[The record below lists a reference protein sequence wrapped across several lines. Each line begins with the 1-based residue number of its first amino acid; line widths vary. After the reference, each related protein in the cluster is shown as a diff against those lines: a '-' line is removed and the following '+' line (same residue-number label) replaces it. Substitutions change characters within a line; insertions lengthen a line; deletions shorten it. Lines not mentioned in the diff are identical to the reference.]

1 MKRMAVFYMFLW
13 MGIMGVKAQGYHY
26 DNFETATQAVENM
39 CVGWNIGNTME
50 SNSGDTL
57 NMWIE
62 HWTDRTPA
70 AYEKAWGQPVIAPE
84 LIKLFKNAGFN
95 ALRLPVTWYPHMEAK
110 FNFSTWENSYWYPSQ
125 DGIGTKV
132 NATWMKRVHEVVD
145 YIIDEGMYCIL
156 NVHHDTGDSN
166 TAWLRADENVYAK
179 QKDRFE
185 ALWTQIA
192 EEFRDYGDHL
202 LFEGYNEMLDSYG
215 SWCFASF
222 ATSSR
227 YNASVATSAYNAING
242 YAQSFVNAVR
252 ATGGNNLYRNLI
264 VNTYGACNGSG
275 TWNSHLL
282 DPLKQMKLPTD
293 EVQGHIAFEVH
304 CYPDISN
311 LSTAKS
317 ELNTTIRNLKTYL
330 VAKGAPVI
338 IGEWGASNG
347 DAYSNNR
354 SNMLNF
360 AKYFVQQTKV
370 NGMGAFYWMGLCD
383 GDNRSVPQFNQ
394 QDLVD
399 AIITGYY
406 GDGGYD
412 NGVKHV
418 VITETA
424 ERHYYD
430 INGRRISQ
438 PIPGQVVV
446 LHTNDANGS
455 VKIIKKR

>member
-13 MGIMGVKAQGYHY
+13 MGIMAASA
-26 DNFETATQAVENM
+26 DFETATQAVGNM
-39 CVGWNIGNTME
+39 RVGWNIGNTMD

-62 HWTDRTPA
+62 HWTDRTPT
-70 AYEKAWGQPVIAPE
+70 AYEKAWGQQEITPE
-84 LIKLFKNAGFN
+84 LIRLFKNAGFN
-95 ALRLPVTWYPHMEAK
+95 AIRLPVTWYPHMEAK
-110 FNFSTWENSYWYPSQ
+110 FNFSTWENSYWYPSR
-125 DGIGTKV
+125 DDIGTKV
-132 NATWMKRVHEVVD
+132 DATWMRRVHEVVD

-227 YNASVATSAYNAING
+227 YDAPVATSAYNAING

-252 ATGGNNLYRNLI
+252 STGGNNRYRNLI
-264 VNTYGACNGSG
+264 VNTYGACDGRG

-293 EVQGHIAFEVH
+293 QVQGHIAFEIH
-304 CYPDISN
+304 SYLDISN
-311 LSTAKS
+311 LSSAKS
-317 ELNTTIRNLKTYL
+317 ELNTAINNFKTYL

-347 DAYSNNR
+347 EAYNNNR
-354 SNMLNF
+354 NNLLNF
-360 AKYFVQQTKV
+360 AKYFVQQTKA
-370 NGMGAFYWMGLCD
+370 NNIATFYWMGLCD
-383 GDNRSVPQFNQ
+383 GENRSVPQFNQ

-412 NGVKHV
+412 SGVDPTV
-418 VITETA
+418 MSETVGNQF
-424 ERHYYD
+424 YD

-438 PIPGQVVV
+438 PLPGQVVIQ
-446 LHTNDANGS
+446 HANGAKGS
-455 VKIIKKR
+455 VKVIKRR